1 MSHIPQYLP
10 DLAQTSSQLQIG
22 DDSVG
27 TILKSTGNGL
37 IKLLLQDLTTLGKLQ
52 LAAGVDPDDAVA
64 MSQHSALATRV
75 GALETLLTS
84 DDLNLD
90 EAQEWVDFMK
100 NNATDIAALS
110 TSLNSAIAAVQ
121 ADVDQNETDSD
132 AAEAAL
138 EARATTLEAFETL
151 FKAGLTVTADGADW
165 DVYVDKDLY
174 LNNGALLVGNAQ
186 IITAGRELKNIA
198 SLDAATDTLVSATSI
213 AYTDDHASKNNMRY
227 KQVLFNSTSAA
238 YFGSVIKQDTYVMSL
253 KVKVN
258 TPFDGNTTLSIGHD
272 GDITFFGD
280 LNAVNMGQAGIYE
293 LPIAMKMSADMQPK
307 YTLSGSP
314 TQGDLEIFLKPCS

>member
-10 DLAQTSSQLQIG
+10 DLAQTSDELQIG

-27 TILKSTGNGL
+27 TIVKSTSNGV
-37 IKLLLQDLTTLGKLQ
+37 IKLLLQDLTTLGKMQ

-75 GALETLLTS
+75 GALETLLAS

-110 TSLNSAIAAVQ
+110 TSLNASIAAVQ

-138 EARATTLEAFETL
+138 DARATTLEAFETL

-186 IITAGRELKNIA
+186 VITAGRELKNIA
-198 SLDAATDTLVSATSI
+198 ALDAGTDTLVSATSI
-213 AYTDDHASKNNMRY
+213 AYTDDYASKNNMRY

-238 YFGSVIKQDTYVMSL
+238 YFGSVIKQDTYVTSL

-258 TPFDGNTTLSIGHD
+258 TPFDNNATLSIGHD

-280 LNAVNMGQAGIYE
+280 LNAANMGQAGIYE
-293 LPIAMKMSADMQPK
+293 IPITMKINSDVQPK
-307 YTLSGSP
+307 YTLSGTP
-314 TQGDLEIFLKPCS
+314 TQGDVEIFLKPTT